1 MEETNEKIELIQAIA
16 MASSLKSIT
25 NSKGWKI
32 IEDYMDETLKECQD
46 ILEDDQNKDLAD
58 IQGARRLIRWIK
70 DFREMIENT
79 EISAEDDM
87 QELEKINRKEKN
99 TNGKAR

>member
-46 ILEDDQNKDLAD
+46 ILEDDQNKDLSD